1 MMTTMM
7 IMMTLMKIVA
17 MIVMT
22 FLKLTSC
29 FVMLLVEGM
38 VGMLLS
44 SLLDRWCSS
53 LLLRNSLLS

>member
-7 IMMTLMKIVA
+7 IMMALMKIVA

>member
-1 MMTTMM
+1 MMTT
-7 IMMTLMKIVA
+7 MKIVA